1 MKFIILLILLYILY
15 LLVKRFLADYFSLSS
30 GSSKSKRA
38 RPKPPI
44 TDELVKDPV
53 CGTYVPKL
61 EAITYGYKG
70 KLYYFCCRECLE
82 RFRKEIKEG
91 KRR

>member
-15 LLVKRFLADYFSLSS
+15 LLVKRFLADYFGLSGPRS
-30 GSSKSKRA
+30 GNS

-53 CGTYVPKL
+53 CGTYVPKM
-61 EAITYGYKG
+61 EALTYGYRG
-70 KLYYFCCRECLE
+70 KLYYFCCKECLD

-91 KRR
+91 KR